1 MTDQEKQTAAEQTI
15 HELIKKI
22 DQEPTKAENY
32 LQLATCLVEQGS
44 FDQATQLLEQ
54 AKNLVKKPQALDYDL
69 AVSLYLQGDF
79 AQALDLLDK
88 LPNDDLILYQKALIF
103 LKMGQP
109 QKALA
114 HALTIKNV
122 DDRVKELL
130 GDIWLSL
137 GDLKEAKANFAAIV
151 PEKRSAKVNFML
163 GITLFSEDRQQ
174 AEKYLAQAKQQD
186 PKFYEQAQEQYN
198 AILKMVN
205 DAGKSND

>member
-1 MTDQEKQTAAEQTI
+1 MTDQEKQTAAEQAI

-137 GDLKEAKANFAAIV
+137 GDLKEAKANFAAIG

-186 PKFYEQAQEQYN
+186 PKFFEQAQEQYN